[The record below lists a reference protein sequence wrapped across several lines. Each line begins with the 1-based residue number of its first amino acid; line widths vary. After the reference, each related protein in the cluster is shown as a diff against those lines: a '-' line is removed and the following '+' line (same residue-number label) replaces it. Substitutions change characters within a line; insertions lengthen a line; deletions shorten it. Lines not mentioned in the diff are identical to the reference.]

1 MADNSA
7 TAKNKFQDAGNAA
20 AQAANCDG
28 EGVKYAAGYVADQ
41 AKDAANYAAKGVAN
55 AGTYLDHK
63 AEDATSA
70 FGGGLKAAGDAIRH
84 NAPHDGRMGQASTAV
99 AQTLTNTG
107 TYLEREGLE
116 GIAKDITTLIKK
128 NPIPALMIGIGL
140 GFLVA
145 RASTRG

>member
-7 TAKNKFQDAGNAA
+7 TAKNKFQD
-20 AQAANCDG
+20 
-28 EGVKYAAGYVADQ
+28 AGYVADQ